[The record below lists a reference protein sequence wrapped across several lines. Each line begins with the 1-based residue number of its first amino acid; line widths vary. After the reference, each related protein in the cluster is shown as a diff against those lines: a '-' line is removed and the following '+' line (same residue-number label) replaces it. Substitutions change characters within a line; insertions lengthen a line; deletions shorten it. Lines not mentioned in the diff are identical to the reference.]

1 MDFCPPGI
9 GIFEADLQ
17 LFLNTSRT
25 MTRQGI
31 QHSSSDPPRDRKL
44 KSEVSTCFLKASVS
58 SSFITHFIYKC
69 SFSNQFCFQDSHLFP
84 SLTTHFSKMLM
95 WLKTSLPKTH
105 SSALS
110 SSVTDVHILCTNLV
124 ALSFPKKYQ
133 METRGNNIL
142 IFSDQVVVS
151 SEDSWKVRGRGSQIN
166 IVVSAGVFPAQRFAH
181 PRLPAPPLEKI
192 NYVCTSRLSTGAL
205 AED

>member
-1 MDFCPPGI
+1 
-9 GIFEADLQ
+9 
-17 LFLNTSRT
+17 

-58 SSFITHFIYKC
+58 SSFITHFTYKC

-84 SLTTHFSKMLM
+84 SPTTHFSKMLM
-95 WLKTSLPKTH
+95 WLKTALPKTH

-110 SSVTDVHILCTNLV
+110 SSVTDVHILCINLV

-142 IFSDQVVVS
+142 IFSDQAVVS
-151 SEDSWKVRGRGSQIN
+151 SEDLWKVRGRESQIN
-166 IVVSAGVFPAQRFAH
+166 YRCYAVFPAQRFAH
-181 PRLPAPPLEKI
+181 PRLPALPLEKI
-192 NYVCTSRLSTGAL
+192 NCVCISRLSTGTL

>member
-1 MDFCPPGI
+1 MDFCPSGI
-9 GIFEADLQ
+9 GIFEVGLQ
-17 LFLNTSRT
+17 LFLNTSKT

-31 QHSSSDPPRDRKL
+31 QHSSSAPPRGRKL

-58 SSFITHFIYKC
+58 SSFITHFTHKC

-84 SLTTHFSKMLM
+84 SPTTHFSEMLM
-95 WLKTSLPKTH
+95 WLKTALPKTH

-110 SSVTDVHILCTNLV
+110 LSVTDVHILCINLV

-133 METRGNNIL
+133 METSGNNIL
-142 IFSDQVVVS
+142 IFSDQAVVS
-151 SEDSWKVRGRGSQIN
+151 SGNSWKVRGRGSQISYYCSCRS
-166 IVVSAGVFPAQRFAH
+166 IPCSTFCPSQASSSSIRKDKLCLYF
-181 PRLPAPPLEKI
+181 K
-192 NYVCTSRLSTGAL
+192 LSTGAL

>member
-1 MDFCPPGI
+1 
-9 GIFEADLQ
+9 
-17 LFLNTSRT
+17 

-31 QHSSSDPPRDRKL
+31 QHSSSAPPRGRKL

-58 SSFITHFIYKC
+58 SSFITHFTHKC

-84 SLTTHFSKMLM
+84 SPTTHFSEMLM
-95 WLKTSLPKTH
+95 WLKTALPKTH

-110 SSVTDVHILCTNLV
+110 LSVTDVHILCINLV

-142 IFSDQVVVS
+142 IFSDQAVVS
-151 SEDSWKVRGRGSQIN
+151 SGNSWKVRGRGSQISYYCSCRS
-166 IVVSAGVFPAQRFAH
+166 IPCSTFCPSQASSSSIRKDKLCLYF
-181 PRLPAPPLEKI
+181 K
-192 NYVCTSRLSTGAL
+192 LSTGAL